1 MLFTIDSRFR
11 VIIDRRVRLPLNN
24 SRFDRTLVRG
34 RVEKRFGVGG
44 GREISTD
51 GEKVGSLGAEGPR
64 WERAEKRK
72 GATASLFPRCK
83 RWANS

>member
-1 MLFTIDSRFR
+1 MARRDASRVDLEEEWR
-11 VIIDRRVRLPLNN
+11 ER
-24 SRFDRTLVRG
+24 
-34 RVEKRFGVGG
+34 EGG
-44 GREISTD
+44 GYEISTD

>member
-1 MLFTIDSRFR
+1 MARRDASRGDLEEEWR
-11 VIIDRRVRLPLNN
+11 ER
-24 SRFDRTLVRG
+24 
-34 RVEKRFGVGG
+34 EGG
-44 GREISTD
+44 GYEINTD

>member
-1 MLFTIDSRFR
+1 MIDKWLDAMHREE
-11 VIIDRRVRLPLNN
+11 IWRR
-24 SRFDRTLVRG
+24 DG
-34 RVEKRFGVGG
+34 EGEGG
-44 GREISTD
+44 GHEISTD
-51 GEKVGSLGAEGPR
+51 GEKVSSLGAEGPR

>member
-1 MLFTIDSRFR
+1 MARRDASRGDLEEEWR
-11 VIIDRRVRLPLNN
+11 ER
-24 SRFDRTLVRG
+24 
-34 RVEKRFGVGG
+34 EGG
-44 GREISTD
+44 EYEISTD

>member
-1 MLFTIDSRFR
+1 MARRDASRGDLEEEWR
-11 VIIDRRVRLPLNN
+11 ERE
-24 SRFDRTLVRG
+24 G
-34 RVEKRFGVGG
+34 EGY
-44 GREISTD
+44 EISTD

>member
-1 MLFTIDSRFR
+1 MARRDASRGDLEEEWR
-11 VIIDRRVRLPLNN
+11 ERE
-24 SRFDRTLVRG
+24 G
-34 RVEKRFGVGG
+34 KGY
-44 GREISTD
+44 EISTD

>member
-1 MLFTIDSRFR
+1 MARRDASRGDLEEEWR
-11 VIIDRRVRLPLNN
+11 ERE
-24 SRFDRTLVRG
+24 RG
-34 RVEKRFGVGG
+34 GY
-44 GREISTD
+44 EISTD